1 MELQGRKILVV
12 GFGKTG
18 FSTTRFLLERGA
30 LVTLSDIQKKI
41 DIPREFI
48 DRGVLVEAGEH
59 RLETFLRQDGIVLS
73 PGVSLL
79 MRPVIEARARGIE
92 VISEIELAW
101 RFLRT
106 PLIAVTGTNGKTTT
120 TSLIGSM
127 FSQAGKKVFVG
138 GNIGTPLIEALTGGQ
153 TFDYIISEISSF
165 QLEAIAQFRPA
176 VSVLLNITEDHL
188 DRHPSFED
196 YVRAKGRIF
205 ENQRTPDV
213 AILNYDDPRV
223 RDLGTRIAAD
233 PFYFSITERLAD
245 GAYYNG
251 RFHLCRPGAA
261 PVAFPVHDALLQG
274 AHNKENMLAAAAAG
288 FACGLPAETVRA
300 ALVGFQGLPHRMEFV
315 DRVGGV
321 TFYNDSKG
329 TNVGAVVKSLESLDP
344 PLILIAG
351 GKDKGGSYQPLREL
365 VRDKVK
371 ALILLGEAKER
382 IAEELGSLVPT
393 VLTASL
399 EQAVD
404 AAFQK
409 AASGDCVL
417 FSPACS
423 SFDMFQ
429 SYAHRGQC
437 FRDLVRKLKGSV
449 EPCTTKA

>member
-1 MELQGRKILVV
+1 MDLQGRKVLVV

-30 LVTLSDIQKKI
+30 LVTLTDIQKKM
-41 DIPREFI
+41 DIPREFT
-48 DRGVLVEAGEH
+48 DRGVTVEAGEH
-59 RLETFLRQDGIVLS
+59 CIETFLRQDSIVVS

-79 MRPVIEARARGIE
+79 MRPIIEARARGIE

-101 RFLRT
+101 RFLRA

-120 TSLIGSM
+120 TSLIGSL
-127 FSQAGKKVFVG
+127 FALAGKKVFVG
-138 GNIGTPLIEALTGGQ
+138 GNIGTPLIEAVIGEQ
-153 TFDYIISEISSF
+153 DYDYVISEISSF
-165 QLEAIAQFRPA
+165 QLEAIQLFRPA

-188 DRHPSFED
+188 DRHPSFEE
-196 YVRAKGRIF
+196 YAQAKARIF

-223 RDLGTRIAAD
+223 RELGGRIAVD
-233 PFYFSITERLAD
+233 PFYFSITQRLAD
-245 GAYYNG
+245 GAYYDG
-251 RFHLCRPGAA
+251 EFHIRRPGAA
-261 PVAFPVHDALLQG
+261 PVTFPVHDALLQG

-288 FACGLPAETVRA
+288 FACGLAAEAVRT
-300 ALVGFQGLPHRMEFV
+300 ALVSFQGLPHRMEFV

-321 TFYNDSKG
+321 AFYNDSKG
-329 TNVGAVVKSLESLDP
+329 TNVGAVVKSLESLDA

-365 VRDKVK
+365 VRRKVK

-382 IAEELGSLVPT
+382 IADELAPLVPT
-393 VLTASL
+393 VITASL
-399 EQAVD
+399 EQAVET
-404 AAFQK
+404 AFQK
-409 AASGDCVL
+409 AAAGDRVL

-437 FRDLVRKLKGSV
+437 FRDLVRKLKERT